1 MNKLLISSKIDW
13 ITQNVS
19 ESVVHWWGKMREIT
33 TTDIRIEPGA
43 PIYYRMNSRLAF
55 GDKIIS
61 INELFSPSYH
71 MQAASFSLRVISPLV
86 SYLLATFLLNL
97 VFRRFFFF
105 FESNEIQTRY
115 VDCWYTSDTVIDS
128 VSIFAVIALMLCTIS
143 CLFINR
149 IYFTWFLNKFLSF
162 YYTINTRGIASRS
175 TFQCATSNL
184 FQSNKYNG
192 FRQQMNVVLGLSD

>member
-1 MNKLLISSKIDW
+1 MNKWLISSKIDW

-43 PIYYRMNSRLAF
+43 PINYRMNSRLAF

-97 VFRRFFFF
+97 VFRRFFFLWF
-105 FESNEIQTRY
+105 QWNSNTICWLLIHERYCHWFGVNICRHRFDVMHNFLLVYRSNIFNVIFE
-115 VDCWYTSDTVIDS
+115 
-128 VSIFAVIALMLCTIS
+128 
-143 CLFINR
+143 
-149 IYFTWFLNKFLSF
+149 
-162 YYTINTRGIASRS
+162 
-175 TFQCATSNL
+175 
-184 FQSNKYNG
+184 
-192 FRQQMNVVLGLSD
+192 